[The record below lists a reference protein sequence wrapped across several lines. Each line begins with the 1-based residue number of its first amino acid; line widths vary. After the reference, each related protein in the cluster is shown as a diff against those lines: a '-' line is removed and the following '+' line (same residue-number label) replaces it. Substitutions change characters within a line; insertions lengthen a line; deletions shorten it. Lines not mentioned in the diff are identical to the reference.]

1 MFHFSKKNIKFAV
14 ANAMMACN
22 KTQKNI
28 VDATKQE

>member
-1 MFHFSKKNIKFAV
+1 MFHFSKKNIKFAI

-22 KTQKNI
+22 EAQKHI